1 MADVAAR
8 RGQSGERE
16 RERRTRKD
24 REAIVR
30 RRKGEVTCSWSI
42 SASETE
48 QFQREPDEDGRKRR
62 ERAKG
67 GAVIFQQCGAQNFNG
82 LSRSGEARAGAG
94 GLRGGIC
101 ERESEIM
108 RPVNEDQTVKEI
120 NPHINMS
127 PEESPTLFSLL
138 FLSFSLSVYLSI

>member
-1 MADVAAR
+1 M
-8 RGQSGERE
+8 
-16 RERRTRKD
+16 
-24 REAIVR
+24 R
-30 RRKGEVTCSWSI
+30 RRKGEVTRSWSI
-42 SASETE
+42 SASETGRL
-48 QFQREPDEDGRKRR
+48 QRKPDEDRRKRR
-62 ERAKG
+62 GGAKG

-94 GLRGGIC
+94 GLRGRIC

-127 PEESPTLFSLL
+127 PEEAPTLFSVSL
-138 FLSFSLSVYLSI
+138 FPLSI